1 MNNVTL
7 MPAVVAQNNRA
18 YDFSDAEE
26 AVIIEDTPTE
36 GSSVSFLEANT
47 KRSLTLMNLPVHVSS
62 QLGVIKN

>member
-26 AVIIEDTPTE
+26 AVIIEDTPTRVAAFL
-36 GSSVSFLEANT
+36 SSKPTPTQSH
-47 KRSLTLMNLPVHVSS
+47 LMNLPVHVSS

>member
-26 AVIIEDTPTE
+26 AVIIEDIPTE
-36 GSSVSFLEANT
+36 GCSVSFLKAT
-47 KRSLTLMNLPVHVSS
+47 PTQSHLMNLPVHVSS

>member
-7 MPAVVAQNNRA
+7 MPAVVAQNNRNF
-18 YDFSDAEE
+18 DFSDAEE

-36 GSSVSFLEANT
+36 GSGVSSSKPT
-47 KRSLTLMNLPVHVSS
+47 PTQSHLMNLPVRVSS